1 VARVSAEISS
11 LLSGQVYHSRLVVS
25 NVAGLASGADHPF
38 ITGGKVFEFTWSA
51 NDSGATPAPTGFS
64 DVVATASGGGSHS
77 LALRTDGTV
86 IAWGDN
92 YSGQTTLPVGLSNV
106 VAVADG
112 GGHSLA
118 LRGDGTVIGWGNND
132 SGQIMALASLTNIVA
147 VAAGGSHSLAL
158 RRNGT
163 VMAWGAN
170 YSGQAS
176 PPTGLSNVVAVAAGQ
191 AHSLALRSDGTVRAW
206 GNYYYGNSGPAAIV
220 PAGLSNVVAVAAGSY
235 YSLALRSD
243 GTVIA
248 WGLNVV
254 GYAVGKATVPAGLSN
269 VVAVAAGNYSLAL
282 LSDGTI
288 VRWNQY
294 YDYNSATWIQVTV
307 SVPAGLSKVV
317 AITSGAS
324 QSLALVA
331 NSAPIAT
338 PQTVTG
344 PANSDLIITLAA
356 SDFDD
361 DPLSFSIIALPDV
374 GRLYQYG
381 VGQRGAAIT
390 ASNLAVSDPSGRII
404 FAPALNGFGDPYAS
418 FTFAASDGQS
428 VSSPASVTLRV
439 TALPPAP
446 PLFTRVAWNA
456 TSGFV
461 LNFSG
466 STNASYQVWFS
477 TDLIQWELLG
487 SAVQIT
493 AGMFQFTDPIAPNDS
508 ARFYSLESR

>member
-1 VARVSAEISS
+1 
-11 LLSGQVYHSRLVVS
+11 
-25 NVAGLASGADHPF
+25 
-38 ITGGKVFEFTWSA
+38 
-51 NDSGATPAPTGFS
+51 
-64 DVVATASGGGSHS
+64 
-77 LALRTDGTV
+77 
-86 IAWGDN
+86 
-92 YSGQTTLPVGLSNV
+92 
-106 VAVADG
+106 VADG

-118 LRGDGTVIGWGNND
+118 LRRDGTVIGWGNND
-132 SGQIMALASLTNIVA
+132 SGQIMSLAGLTNIVA

-176 PPTGLSNVVAVAAGQ
+176 PPVGLSNVVAVAAGST
-191 AHSLALRSDGTVRAW
+191 HSLALRSDGTVRAW
-206 GNYYYGNSGPAAIV
+206 GDNSGWS
-220 PAGLSNVVAVAAGSY
+220 G
-235 YSLALRSD
+235 R
-243 GTVIA
+243 
-248 WGLNVV
+248 
-254 GYAVGKATVPAGLSN
+254 ATVPAGLSN
-269 VVAVAAGNYSLAL
+269 VVAVAAGTYHSLALRGDGTVIAWGANVVYYGGGGQATVPAGLSNVVAVAAGDYSLAL
-282 LSDGTI
+282 LGDGT
-288 VRWNQY
+288 VVPWGQY
-294 YDYNSATWIQVTV
+294 WDYNGRTLIPVTV
-307 SVPAGLSKVV
+307 PSGLSKVV
-317 AITSGAS
+317 AITSGPS
-324 QSLALVA
+324 QSLALVG
-331 NSAPIAT
+331 NSAPLAT
-338 PQTVTG
+338 PQTVSG
-344 PANSDLIITLAA
+344 PANSDLFITLAA

-361 DPLSFSIIALPDV
+361 DPLSFSIVALPDA

-381 VGQRGAAIT
+381 LGLRGALIT
-390 ASNLAVSDPSGRII
+390 AANTGVSDPSGRII

-446 PLFTRVAWNA
+446 PLFTRVAWSA

-487 SAVQIT
+487 PAVQIT
-493 AGMFQFTDPIAPNDS
+493 PGMFQFTDPIAPSDS